1 MLEKGDILQ
10 NRYRIIRQLGEGGMG
25 AIYEAEDNQRFGKSV
40 ALKEILLN
48 LTNKNS
54 EHFRRAFEREA
65 KILTQIDHEAVPK
78 VIGYILETDCQILV
92 MELIEGDDLDKI
104 LEREQKPFSLKNVL
118 DWADQLLDALD
129 YLHTL
134 KLPIIHRDIK
144 PQNLKLTSRGKIK
157 LLDFGIAKDTD
168 IEITLTNMPQKTF
181 VGATLYYSPIEQI
194 IRIPDY
200 FEMLESI
207 YPEKARKIVIQSADA
222 RSDIYALGATLY
234 HLLTNVFPR
243 PAHLRVLEVWAGR
256 SDSLKPVNVLNP
268 EIPTDISDCLQKS
281 LGIEREDRF
290 TTALEMQMALQQA
303 ISDEK
308 QRREEQSRNLW
319 FVEQTKIRR
328 ELEAERRKL
337 DEERQKQEK
346 RAAETERRKQEKNE
360 YDTKIEKW
368 QNENLLVSN
377 SDKERSIADTMPLI
391 IQPLIVDSPDEKTF
405 DWTQTVEKKILIETI
420 SPPYSSKIEFDSE
433 KPKSA
438 SETIENMKQQTAS
451 VVSAP
456 TFSLKQ
462 HFWILPVAAIAVLIF
477 GVTGLGMF
485 FIFGN
490 SATSSADKTGKN
502 PDTILPTASPTVSLN
517 IAPSISPSPSPAQ
530 NVSENDKTKPTTT
543 PTVNKTP
550 AQTQVKTTVKTPA
563 IQKTQKPAKTPN
575 LSDNCIYNGKC

>member
-25 AIYEAEDNQRFGKSV
+25 AVYEAEDNQRFGKPV

-78 VIGYILETDCQILV
+78 VIGYILETNCQILV
-92 MELIEGDDLDKI
+92 MELIEGNDLDEI
-104 LEREQKPFSLKNVL
+104 LEREKKPFSLKSVL

-134 KLPIIHRDIK
+134 KQPIIHRDIK

-168 IEITLTNMPQKTF
+168 LEITLTNMPQKTF

-200 FEMLESI
+200 FEMLESV
-207 YPEKARKIVIQSADA
+207 YPEKAKKIIIQSADA

-256 SDSLKPVNVLNP
+256 SDSLKPVNILNP
-268 EIPTDISDCLQKS
+268 EIPTEISDCLQKS
-281 LGIEREDRF
+281 LGIERDDRF
-290 TTALEMQMALQQA
+290 ATALEMQTALQQA
-303 ISDEK
+303 ILNEK
-308 QRREEQSRNLW
+308 QRKEEQSRNLW
-319 FVEQTKIRR
+319 FVEQTKIRHD
-328 ELEAERRKL
+328 LEAERRKL

-346 RAAETERRKQEKNE
+346 RAAEIERRKQEENE
-360 YDTKIEKW
+360 YEAKLEKW
-368 QNENLLVSN
+368 QNVNLLVGN
-377 SDKERSIADTMPLI
+377 SDKERSSADTIPLI
-391 IQPLIVDSPDEKTF
+391 RQPLIGNSPDEKTF
-405 DWTQTVEKKILIETI
+405 DWTQLMETKEVVETI
-420 SPPYSSKIEFDSE
+420 SPPYSSIIKFESE
-433 KPKSA
+433 KPKTA
-438 SETIENMKQQTAS
+438 SETIGNVKHQTAS

-456 TFSLKQ
+456 LASLKPY
-462 HFWILPVAAIAVLIF
+462 FWILPVAIIAVLLF
-477 GVTGLGMF
+477 GVTALGMF

-490 SATSSADKTGKN
+490 SGSTTANKSGKN
-502 PDTILPTASPTVSLN
+502 PDNNLTTASPTVSPT
-517 IAPSISPSPSPAQ
+517 IAPSVSPSPSPTQ
-530 NVSENDKTKPTTT
+530 NVSENDKTKPTTA

-550 AQTQVKTTVKTPA
+550 AQIQVKTPA
-563 IQKTQKPAKTPN
+563 VQKTQKPTKTPN